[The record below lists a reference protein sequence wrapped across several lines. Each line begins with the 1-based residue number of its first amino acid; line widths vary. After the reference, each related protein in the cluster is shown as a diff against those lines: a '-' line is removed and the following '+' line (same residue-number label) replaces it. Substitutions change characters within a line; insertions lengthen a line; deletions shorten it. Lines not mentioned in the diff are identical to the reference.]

1 MLNIKGRII
10 RAIEGNSTS
19 TQETKFD
26 WKDAVLDATIM
37 ACITGITS
45 YIGTSNLQGSILAG
59 ALSWFT
65 FIGIK
70 RGLERL
76 FFKILE
82 QSAYDPIKA
91 DMKVE
96 FINKFEGR
104 DEKDKEVK

>member
-1 MLNIKGRII
+1 MFNIKGKLKIQST
-10 RAIEGNSTS
+10 GNSTS

-70 RGLERL
+70 RGIIQ
-76 FFKILE
+76 K
-82 QSAYDPIKA
+82 
-91 DMKVE
+91 
-96 FINKFEGR
+96 
-104 DEKDKEVK
+104 